1 MAENDEK
8 PKESTEKEPE
18 STRKKRRSWWRI
30 LGMTAGFILLL
41 LVCARLAL
49 PRFVLWYVNRTLNE
63 SPMYQGEIGDVSIH
77 LYRGAYS
84 IHEVRILKTTGNVP
98 VPFFAAKRVDLAIEW
113 DALMHRKVVGKI
125 VMHEPE
131 LNFVDAPDDSSGQ
144 SGAGGPWLQMID
156 DLFPFRINSTQIR
169 NGSIHF
175 RAFQANPPVDVYLS
189 QLDASIENLT
199 NIKDEITPMIATVS
213 ASALAMDQARFEYE
227 MKLDPSSY
235 RPSFQLAVRLIG
247 LDVTKTN
254 ALARAYGKFD
264 FESGWFDL
272 VVELDA
278 KEGQLEGYV
287 KPLFRNLKIFSMR
300 EDLARDNPLQ
310 AFWEALVGTATEV
323 LKNQPRQQFGT
334 VIPLTG
340 DLNGP
345 RTDVLATLGNVLRNA
360 FVRAYLPRLQGVTPD
375 IDGLH
380 FGRGSILEPVAADGS
395 R

>member
-1 MAENDEK
+1 LSPA
-8 PKESTEKEPE
+8 PH
-18 STRKKRRSWWRI
+18 
-30 LGMTAGFILLL
+30 
-41 LVCARLAL
+41 L
-49 PRFVLWYVNRTLNE
+49 P
-63 SPMYQGEIGDVSIH
+63 
-77 LYRGAYS
+77 
-84 IHEVRILKTTGNVP
+84 
-98 VPFFAAKRVDLAIEW
+98 AA
-113 DALMHRKVVGKI
+113 
-125 VMHEPE
+125 
-131 LNFVDAPDDSSGQ
+131 NPDD
-144 SGAGGPWLQMID
+144 LRC
-156 DLFPFRINSTQIR
+156 L
-169 NGSIHF
+169 
-175 RAFQANPPVDVYLS
+175 PPH
-189 QLDASIENLT
+189 
-199 NIKDEITPMIATVS
+199 
-213 ASALAMDQARFEYE
+213 
-227 MKLDPSSY
+227 DPSSY